1 MAKKPKKP
9 SNEMS
14 FLDHLE
20 ELRWVLVR
28 SSAAVVIMACVT
40 YFFSDY
46 IFSTLIFGPTDP
58 SFIAYRFFCEASHYL
73 GFADSICITE
83 LPFIIQNTEMEGQV
97 NIFVWTCITAGFI
110 LAFPYILW
118 QFWKFISPALYE
130 KERKNAKVF
139 ISVASLLFF
148 LGVLFGYFVIV
159 PMSVNF
165 LATFSVSS
173 VVKNQFNIDSYIS
186 MVKTA
191 VIASGLYFELPIILY
206 FLTKLGLVTPTFLR
220 TYRKYAIVI
229 VLIIAAIVTPPDVVS
244 QITVAIPML
253 IIYEASIWIS
263 AIVVRNKKRDEQAS
277 RGV

>member
-9 SNEMS
+9 SSEMS

-28 SSAAVVIMACVT
+28 SSAAVVIMACLT

-58 SFIAYRFFCEASHYL
+58 SFVTYRFFCEASHYL

-110 LAFPYILW
+110 LAFPFILW

-130 KERKNAKVF
+130 RERKNAKVF
-139 ISVASLLFF
+139 ITVASLLFF

-173 VVKNQFNIDSYIS
+173 VVKNQFNIASYIS

-263 AIVVRNKKRDEQAS
+263 AIVVRNKKRDEQKTS
-277 RGV
+277 

>member
-9 SNEMS
+9 ANEMS

-28 SSAAVVIMACVT
+28 SSAAVVIMGTIT

-46 IFSTLIFGPTDP
+46 IFDTLIFGPTDP
-58 SFIAYRFFCEASHYL
+58 SFVTYRFFCEASHYL

-148 LGVLFGYFVIV
+148 LGVLFGYYVIV

-165 LATFSVSS
+165 LATFSISS
-173 VVKNQFNIDSYIS
+173 VVKNQFNIDSYIG

-191 VIASGLYFELPIILY
+191 VIASGLYFEMPIILY
-206 FLTKLGLVTPTFLR
+206 FLTKLDLVTPTFLR

-253 IIYEASIWIS
+253 LIYEVSIWIS

-277 RGV
+277 

>member
-1 MAKKPKKP
+1 MAKQSKKP
-9 SNEMS
+9 THEMS

-28 SSAAVVIMACVT
+28 SSAAIVIMAIVT
-40 YFFSDY
+40 YFFADY
-46 IFSTLIFGPTDP
+46 IFDELIFGPTDP
-58 SFIAYRFFCEASHYL
+58 NFITYRFFCKASHYL

-83 LPFIIQNTEMEGQV
+83 LPFIIQNTQMEGQV

-130 KERKNAKVF
+130 KERKNAKSF
-139 ISVASLLFF
+139 IFVASILFF
-148 LGVLFGYFVIV
+148 LGVLFGYYVIV

-165 LATFSVSS
+165 LATFSISD
-173 VVKNQFNIDSYIS
+173 VVKNQFNIDSYIG

-220 TYRKYAIVI
+220 KYRKYALVI

-253 IIYEASIWIS
+253 LIYEGSIWIS
-263 AIVVRNKKRDEQAS
+263 AVVVKNKKQNEQVS
-277 RGV
+277 

>member
-1 MAKKPKKP
+1 MAKKTIK
-9 SNEMS
+9 EMS

-28 SSAAVVIMACVT
+28 SSAAVVIMATVT
-40 YFFSDY
+40 YFFSDF
-46 IFSTLIFGPTDP
+46 IFDKLIFGPTDP
-58 SFIAYRFFCEASHYL
+58 SFITYRFFCEASHYL

-97 NIFVWTCITAGFI
+97 NIFVWTCIAAGFI

-139 ISVASLLFF
+139 ITVASLLFF
-148 LGVLFGYFVIV
+148 LGVLFGYYVIV

-173 VVKNQFNIDSYIS
+173 VVKNQFNIESYVS

-191 VIASGLYFELPIILY
+191 VLASGLYFELPIILY

-220 TYRKYAIVI
+220 TYRRYAIVI

-244 QITVAIPML
+244 QITVAVPML
-253 IIYEASIWIS
+253 LIYEASIFIS
-263 AIVVRNKKRDEQAS
+263 AMVVRNKKRDEQAS
-277 RGV
+277 ARV